1 VPHEDRT
8 DQPINANYEKMEPGM
23 GILEDIATSLL
34 AGDDQKTVELVNQA
48 IEKKVPTTEI
58 LDDGLIA
65 GMNVVG
71 EKFRKDEMYIPEVLL
86 SARAMS
92 AAVEVLKPLLIAE
105 EVPSRGKVILGSIQG
120 DLHDIGKNLV
130 AIMLQGAG
138 FTVVDLG
145 IDVPAAKFIDTAL
158 AEEASVVGVS
168 SLLTTTMP
176 KMKGVVDLVEER
188 GLAGQIKVLVGGAPL
203 TEEFAQSIG
212 ADGYAYD
219 AANAVEK
226 VRALVGEG

>member
-1 VPHEDRT
+1 MT
-8 DQPINANYEKMEPGM
+8 M
-23 GILEDIATSLL
+23 GILEDIAASLL
-34 AGDDQKTVELVNQA
+34 AGNDKHIVEEVAQA
-48 IEKKVPTTEI
+48 IEMKVPTTEI

-71 EKFRKDEMYIPEVLL
+71 KKFRNEEMYLPEVLL
-86 SARAMS
+86 SARAM
-92 AAVEVLKPLLIAE
+92 AAGVALLKPLLIAE
-105 EVPSRGKVILGSIQG
+105 EVPSRGKVVLGSVQG

-130 AIMLQGAG
+130 GIMLEGAG
-138 FTVVDLG
+138 FSVVDLG
-145 IDVPAAKFIDTAL
+145 IDVPPEKFIEA
-158 AEEASVVGVS
+158 AIEEDASVIGVS

-188 GLAGQIKVLVGGAPL
+188 GLSGQVKVLVGGAPL

-212 ADGYAYD
+212 ANSYAYD

-226 VRALVGEG
+226 VRELVGEG

>member
-1 VPHEDRT
+1 M
-8 DQPINANYEKMEPGM
+8 IM
-23 GILEDIATSLL
+23 GILEDIGTSLL
-34 AGDDQKTVELVNQA
+34 AGNDKKIVEEVAQA
-48 IEKKVPTTEI
+48 IEMKVPTTEI

-71 EKFRKDEMYIPEVLL
+71 KKFRNEEMYLPEVLL

-92 AAVEVLKPLLIAE
+92 AGVALLKPLLIAE
-105 EVPSRGKVILGSIQG
+105 EVPSRGKVVLGSVQG

-130 AIMLQGAG
+130 GIMLEGAG
-138 FTVVDLG
+138 FSVVDLG
-145 IDVPAAKFIDTAL
+145 IDVPPEKFIEA
-158 AEEASVVGVS
+158 AIEEDASVIGVS
-168 SLLTTTMP
+168 SLLTTTMS

-188 GLAGQIKVLVGGAPL
+188 GLSGQVKVLVGGAPL

-212 ADGYAYD
+212 ANSYAYD

-226 VRALVGEG
+226 VRELVGEG